1 MVAVAVSRYV
11 RFLVGVAAVV
21 TVVVAAAAAAAA
33 AAAVARRVL
42 FTLLVL
48 YCLPAVL

>member
-33 AAAVARRVL
+33 AAVARRVL

>member
-1 MVAVAVSRYV
+1 VVAVAVSRYV

-33 AAAVARRVL
+33 AAVARRVL

>member
-21 TVVVAAAAAAAA
+21 TVVVAAAAAAA
-33 AAAVARRVL
+33 VARRVL